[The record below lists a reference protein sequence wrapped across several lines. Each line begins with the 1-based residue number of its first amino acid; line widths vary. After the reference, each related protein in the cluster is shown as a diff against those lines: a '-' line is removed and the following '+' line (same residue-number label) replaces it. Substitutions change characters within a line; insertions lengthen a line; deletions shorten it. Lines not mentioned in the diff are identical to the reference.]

1 VHPRLLFRRRGFW
14 VWGGLLFGL
23 LLAGC
28 ALENLRRD
36 INEEEPPAGATPTLP
51 PTPAVTPTLSVLQI
65 PANCLSSASDRTSY
79 FNMLDGY
86 CLVYPVTFQVGDL
99 VAGRVNFY
107 GPALTPGPEP
117 VQATLSILVE
127 GPANGRSVT
136 QLIDELTTADVAAGL
151 TINRLPFV
159 LGGQPAEIVDGLP
172 GRFGTRQL
180 YTIHND
186 TIYHAILGPVDPAF
200 AQAGPDVEAIWQSV
214 AASFTF
220 MPPAF
225 GEALRGC
232 PLSGPTTAPYLKL
245 EDGYCLLYPSHFRV
259 GDVYPAVTSF
269 YGPPTGQ
276 EPEPLQVGM
285 TILIEG
291 NANGLP
297 VVDVVE
303 NKLGDLLA
311 QGIDL
316 NSTVGTLGGE
326 PAIVIEG
333 VPGRFATR
341 QLYAIHNDL
350 IYHVTIY
357 PTDASRPEAAADVER
372 VWTLVLGTFT
382 FIDAR

>member
-1 VHPRLLFRRRGFW
+1 MHPRLLFRRRGSWLW
-14 VWGGLLFGL
+14 VVLLLSL

-36 INEEEPPAGATPTLP
+36 VNEEEPPAGATPTLP
-51 PTPAVTPTLSVLQI
+51 PTPAITPTLAVLQI
-65 PANCLSSASDRTSY
+65 PANCLPSAADRVSY

-99 VAGRVNFY
+99 FTGRANFY

-117 VQATLSILVE
+117 VQASLSILVE
-127 GPANGRSVT
+127 GSANGRSVT
-136 QLIDELTTADVAAGL
+136 QVIDELTAADVAAGL
-151 TINRLPFV
+151 TINRVPFTF
-159 LGGQPAEIVDGLP
+159 GGQPAEIVDGLP
-172 GRFGTRQL
+172 GRVGTRQI
-180 YTIHND
+180 YTVYND
-186 TIYHAILGPVDPAF
+186 TIYHATLAPVDPAF
-200 AQAGPDVEAIWQSV
+200 AQAVPDVEAIWQSV

-220 MPPAF
+220 LSPAF
-225 GEALRGC
+225 GEALGGC
-232 PLSGPTTAPYLKL
+232 PISDGTTSPYLKL

-269 YGPPTGQ
+269 YGPPTGL
-276 EPEPLQVGM
+276 EAESLQVGM

-311 QGIDL
+311 QGIEL

-333 VPGRFATR
+333 IPGRFATR
-341 QLYAIHNDL
+341 QLYAIHNGL
-350 IYHVTIY
+350 IYHVTVY
-357 PTDASRPEAAADVER
+357 PTDPSRPEAAADVER